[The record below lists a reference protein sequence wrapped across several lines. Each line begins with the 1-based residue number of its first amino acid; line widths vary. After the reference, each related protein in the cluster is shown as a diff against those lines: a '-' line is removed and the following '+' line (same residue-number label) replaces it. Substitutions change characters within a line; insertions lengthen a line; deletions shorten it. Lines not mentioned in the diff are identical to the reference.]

1 MVNEVN
7 AAVNGKDATIHDV
20 DVLRN
25 FVVFYGKEKEKQKI
39 CKYFVFRTVYFLKCE
54 SRTKKI
60 TLTKFVRENNHMRV
74 FIGQSNELFGVSTN
88 CYSLIRRKEIS
99 RQEKLIK
106 DCQEH
111 SSISTFFAKV
121 ID

>member
-1 MVNEVN
+1 
-7 AAVNGKDATIHDV
+7 
-20 DVLRN
+20 
-25 FVVFYGKEKEKQKI
+25 
-39 CKYFVFRTVYFLKCE
+39 
-54 SRTKKI
+54 
-60 TLTKFVRENNHMRV
+60 MRV
-74 FIGQSNELFGVSTN
+74 FIGQRQSNELFGVSTN

-121 ID
+121 IDWLTERMDVDLTDRIGTPLGPFCFRTSLCLQYFDSKLFFSNK

>member
-1 MVNEVN
+1 
-7 AAVNGKDATIHDV
+7 
-20 DVLRN
+20 
-25 FVVFYGKEKEKQKI
+25 
-39 CKYFVFRTVYFLKCE
+39 
-54 SRTKKI
+54 
-60 TLTKFVRENNHMRV
+60 MRV
-74 FIGQSNELFGVSTN
+74 FIGRRQSNELFGVSTN